1 MKIEF
6 TPQSDIDDV
15 RIQLVAALSTSVCRV
30 DFTKIDGEHR
40 LMTCTLRTDLLP
52 TLTESVKQPKIGSTL
67 SVWDVEKSGWRS
79 FRLNQVNAI
88 EIL

>member
-6 TPQSDIDDV
+6 APLSDIDEV
-15 RIQLVAALSTSVCRV
+15 RIQLLAALHTSVCKV

-40 LMTCTLRTDLLP
+40 LMTCTLRSDILP
-52 TLTESVKQPKIGSTL
+52 TLTESKKEPKIGSTL
-67 SVWDVEKSGWRS
+67 SVWDVEKSAWRS